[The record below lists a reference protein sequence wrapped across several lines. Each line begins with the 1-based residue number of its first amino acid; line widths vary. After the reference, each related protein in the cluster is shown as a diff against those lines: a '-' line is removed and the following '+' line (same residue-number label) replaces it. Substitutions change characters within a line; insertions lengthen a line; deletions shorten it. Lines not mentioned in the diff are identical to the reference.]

1 MSRFFFIGDL
11 HGDVMPLI
19 HLHRQKELT
28 QDDWV
33 ILLGDSGL
41 NYWINKP
48 NRMADM
54 KQQFANMPCNIFVI
68 RGNHEERA
76 ETMEAIY
83 PDKWEDL
90 VLADG
95 IFGLVRHELKYPN
108 IFYALDVPSVY
119 RINDY
124 SALVI
129 PGAYSVDKYYRLK
142 RKYNWFDSEQLT
154 EEEKVIGKDL
164 ALLSNHY
171 DFILSHTCPI
181 EYEPTDLFLL
191 IINKT
196 TVNKSM
202 ELYLSEI
209 YQLTNSNFWLFG
221 HYHANRVYPLRQGEG
236 QKIMLFQ
243 KALEMDNILKGN
255 YWEMI

>member
-1 MSRFFFIGDL
+1 MNRFFFIGDL

-28 QDDWV
+28 KDDWV

-41 NYWINKP
+41 NYWINKSD
-48 NRMADM
+48 RMADM
-54 KQQFANMPCNIFVI
+54 KQQFANIPCNIFVI

-76 ETMEAIY
+76 ETMEAMY
-83 PDKWEDL
+83 PNQWEDL
-90 VLADG
+90 ILDDE
-95 IFGLVRHELKYPN
+95 IFGLVRRELKYPN
-108 IFYALDVPSVY
+108 IFYALDMPWVY
-119 RINDY
+119 RINNY

-154 EEEKVIGKDL
+154 EEEKVIGKNL
-164 ALLSNHY
+164 ALFSNHY

-181 EYEPTDLFLL
+181 EYEPTDLFLPM
-191 IINKT
+191 IDQT
-196 TVNKSM
+196 TVDKSM

-209 YQLTNSNFWLFG
+209 NQLTNSNFWLFG